1 MLREAAGRYVAL
13 DGRMWRTL
21 IGLLFRPGFLTREYF
36 DGRRRRYIRP
46 ARLFLVLSIG
56 LFALLRFTTEPLVA
70 ADPGLTQADR
80 DEIAADEA
88 NPEKNTGLSID
99 PDLKLHTDLF
109 SGAGLS
115 PLQQRIDLFNRLS
128 RQERGEQV
136 FAGML
141 RYGPYAAV
149 ALLPLFALLVKLV
162 YLGRTRR
169 YPFRRAQPRLL
180 VPGGRLDDAAP
191 LRTPARRAR
200 RLGDHVSALVD
211 ENRLRRHLVRRRRAR
226 VRDFYCVYGVFRA
239 CRRRARRRGGL
250 ASLIA
255 RSVVPRLRKVWPIGK
270 LKPSLSGPNS

>member
-21 IGLLFRPGFLTREYF
+21 IALLFRPGFLTREYF
-36 DGRRRRYIRP
+36 AGRRRRYIRP

-88 NPEKNTGLSID
+88 NEGNTGLTID

-169 YPFRRAQPRLL
+169 YPLRPRRYAAHLVFGAHNHAFLFLVVALMALL
-180 VPGGRLDDAAP
+180 PSGLLSAALGVWAIMYLLWSMKTVYGGRWSGVV
-191 LRTPARRAR
+191 ARAFAIF
-200 RLGDHVSALVD
+200 LVYLVFFALVVAGLVVAAIL
-211 ENRLRRHLVRRRRAR
+211 LR
-226 VRDFYCVYGVFRA
+226 
-239 CRRRARRRGGL
+239 
-250 ASLIA
+250 
-255 RSVVPRLRKVWPIGK
+255 
-270 LKPSLSGPNS
+270 

>member
-21 IGLLFRPGFLTREYF
+21 IALLFRPGFLTREYF
-36 DGRRRRYIRP
+36 AGRRRRYIRP

-56 LFALLRFTTEPLVA
+56 LFALLRFTTDPLVA

-80 DEIAADEA
+80 DQIAKDEA
-88 NPEKNTGLSID
+88 NEGNTGLTID

-169 YPFRRAQPRLL
+169 YPLRPRRYAAHLVFGAHNHAFLFLVVALMALL
-180 VPGGRLDDAAP
+180 PSGLLSAALGVWAIAYLLWSMKTVYGGRWFGVLS
-191 LRTPARRAR
+191 RAFAIFIVY
-200 RLGDHVSALVD
+200 LVFFALVVAGLVVAAVL
-211 ENRLRRHLVRRRRAR
+211 LR
-226 VRDFYCVYGVFRA
+226 
-239 CRRRARRRGGL
+239 
-250 ASLIA
+250 
-255 RSVVPRLRKVWPIGK
+255 
-270 LKPSLSGPNS
+270 